1 MRVGIGYDTHR
12 LGPGRSLVLGGVSID
27 HPAGLE
33 GHSDADSLIHAVI
46 DAIFGAG
53 GLGDIGQHFP
63 DSDPALAG
71 MDSAQLLAAA
81 ARKVAEAGYQLINVD
96 AVVIAQEPRLGPH
109 LGAMAENIADAL
121 GVDRAR
127 VSVKA
132 TSPERMGALGRSEGI
147 AAQAVALLEEIAPRP

>member
-12 LGPGRSLVLGGVSID
+12 LAPGRSLVLGGVSIG
-27 HPAGLE
+27 HPTGLE

-46 DAIFGAG
+46 DAIFGAS

-71 MDSAQLLAAA
+71 IDSAQLLAAA
-81 ARKVAEAGYQLINVD
+81 ARQVAEAGYQLINVD
-96 AVVIAQEPRLGPH
+96 AVVIAQEPRLGLH
-109 LGAMAENIADAL
+109 LGAMAENIAAAL

-147 AAQAVALLEEIAPRP
+147 AAHAVALLEEIAPRP

>member
-1 MRVGIGYDTHR
+1 VRVGIGYDTHR
-12 LGPGRSLVLGGVSID
+12 LAPGRSLVLGGVSIG
-27 HPAGLE
+27 HPTGLE

-46 DAIFGAG
+46 DAIFGAS

-71 MDSAQLLAAA
+71 IDSAQLLAAA
-81 ARKVAEAGYQLINVD
+81 ARQVAEAGYQLINVD
-96 AVVIAQEPRLGPH
+96 AVVIAQEPRLGLH
-109 LGAMAENIADAL
+109 LGAMAENIAAAL

-147 AAQAVALLEEIAPRP
+147 AAHAVALLEEIAPRP

>member
-12 LGPGRSLVLGGVSID
+12 LAPGRSLVLGGVSIG
-27 HPAGLE
+27 HPTGLE

-46 DAIFGAG
+46 DAIFGAS

-71 MDSAQLLAAA
+71 IDSAQLLAAA
-81 ARKVAEAGYQLINVD
+81 ARQVAEVGYQLINVD
-96 AVVIAQEPRLGPH
+96 AVVIAQEPHLGLH
-109 LGAMAENIADAL
+109 LGAMAENIAAAL

-147 AAQAVALLEEIAPRP
+147 AAHAVALLEEIAPRP

>member
-63 DSDPALAG
+63 DIDPALAG
-71 MDSAQLLAAA
+71 IDSAQLLAAA

-109 LGAMAENIADAL
+109 LGAMAENIAAAL